1 MLDSSLHIIR
11 SIQRRWTLAI
21 FVSHVILSTGI
32 TLLFTYLLHQFV
44 GVSFWYG
51 IPFLLA
57 VFLILCYVDDSWRV
71 KEEDVARFLNRS
83 YPPLEESS
91 ELLLKDPTSLNL
103 LEQLQVNKTREAI
116 QHISQPSLFNKKI
129 KVSLITLVSTVII
142 CLLLSFLFNNFQRR
156 ASSTVVVNSDKI
168 MTKLPVGVS
177 AASIRVTPPAYTQKR
192 AYEQTTFDLHVEEGA
207 AIHWRVSTIVPVK
220 NLQFIYNDSSA
231 VSLHPVNG
239 EHTVWQM
246 DKLVSHPG
254 FYQLKIDG
262 TVSELYKIEIVK
274 DFAPVITIHS
284 PKPTTVIDYGE
295 PALVNLHAGVT
306 DDYGVKDVSINAT
319 VAKGSGEG
327 VKFKQQKLSFGTSFN
342 SQQLQY
348 QLQKIIGLPALG
360 MEPGDELY
368 FYITAIDNH
377 AQEKR
382 SDIFIVSIT
391 DTARLM
397 SMDGLLNGVNLK
409 PDYFRSQRQIILDA
423 EQLLREKD
431 TASAENFKNRSNNL
445 GIDQKLLRLRYGK
458 FLGEEASSN
467 EDNVGDNGLGN
478 PADFG
483 NAGVILDAFTDHH
496 DNAEDATFLDPETK
510 KQLKA
515 VLTEM
520 WSSELQLRI
529 FKPQDALPYAYKA
542 LRLLKALQQSS
553 RAYVAKTSIK
563 TAPIK
568 LEKRLTGKLEKI
580 IEPVTRANISAAV
593 KPVEELRDALR
604 ILEQLKTGSS
614 IDERSIHTLR
624 LAGVQINNYAVRE
637 PGMYLKPL
645 EATKRILQA
654 LSDKHSPTFADILL
668 SQKAL
673 QKMADEPA
681 LLPSKKRATPS
692 LSLSEQYFRNLNK
705 NKPN

>member
-1 MLDSSLHIIR
+1 MPDNSLHIIR
-11 SIQRRWTLAI
+11 SIQKRWMLSI
-21 FVSHVILSTGI
+21 FASHIILSAGI
-32 TLLFTYLLHQFV
+32 ALLATCLLHQFAAL
-44 GVSFWYG
+44 SFWYG
-51 IPFLLA
+51 IPVLVATF
-57 VFLILCYVDDSWRV
+57 FTLCYIDDSWRI
-71 KEEDVARFLNRS
+71 KEEEVARFLNSS
-83 YPPLEESS
+83 YPPLEESC
-91 ELLLKDPTSLNL
+91 ELLLKNSSSLNL
-103 LEQLQVNKTREAI
+103 LEQLQARKTSHALQQI
-116 QHISQPSLFNKKI
+116 NPPSLFNKKI
-129 KVSLITLVSTVII
+129 KVSLVGLVSAVFM
-142 CLLLSFLFNNFQRR
+142 CFLLSFLVATFQIKGNNFEDGK
-156 ASSTVVVNSDKI
+156 TDK
-168 MTKLPVGVS
+168 TQPKLPVGVN
-177 AASIRVTPPAYTQKR
+177 AVKVKITPPAYTRKH
-192 AYEQTTFDLHVEEGA
+192 AYEQNGFDLHAEEGA
-207 AIHWRVSTIVPVK
+207 NIHWKISTTAPVK
-220 NLQFIYNDSSA
+220 DLKFIYNDSSA
-231 VSLHPVNG
+231 ISLQPVNE

-254 FYQLKIDG
+254 FYQLKMDSA
-262 TVSELYKIEIVK
+262 VSELYKIEIVK
-274 DFAPVITIHS
+274 DLAPVITVHS
-284 PKPTTVIDYGE
+284 PRPNTVIDYGE
-295 PALVNLHAGVT
+295 PARVNLQAGVT
-306 DDYGVKDVSINAT
+306 DDYGVKDVSINVT

-327 VKFKQQKLSFGTSFN
+327 VKFKQQTLSFGTSFS
-342 SQQLQY
+342 SQELQY
-348 QLQKIIGLPALG
+348 QLQKTIGLTALG

-368 FYITAIDNH
+368 FYIMAIDNH
-377 AQEKR
+377 NQEKR

-431 TASAENFKNRSNNL
+431 TTSAENFRNRSNNL

-478 PADFG
+478 PEDFG

-520 WSSELQLRI
+520 WSSELQLRT

-542 LRLLKALQQSS
+542 LRLLKDLQQRS

-580 IEPVTRANISAAV
+580 TEPLTRANISPAV
-593 KPVEELRDALR
+593 KPVEELREALH
-604 ILEQLKTGSS
+604 ILEQLKTGGGR
-614 IDERSIHTLR
+614 DERSVHALR

-637 PGMYLKPL
+637 PGIYLKPF
-645 EATKRILQA
+645 EAMKRVLQA
-654 LSDKHSPTFADILL
+654 LNDQREPAPADII
-668 SQKAL
+668 SVQKAL
-673 QKMADEPA
+673 QKMADDPA
-681 LLPSKKRATPS
+681 LLPSKRRATPS
-692 LSLSEQYFRNLNK
+692 LSLTEQYFRNLNK
-705 NKPN
+705 NKSN

>member
-1 MLDSSLHIIR
+1 MLDNSLHIIR
-11 SIQRRWTLAI
+11 SIQRRWVLTI
-21 FVSHVILSTGI
+21 FTAHVILSAGI
-32 TLLFTYLLHQFV
+32 ALLFTYLLHQFAAL
-44 GVSFWYG
+44 SFWYG
-51 IPFLLA
+51 LPFLIA
-57 VFLILCYVDDSWRV
+57 VFFIICYIDDSWRIRE
-71 KEEDVARFLNRS
+71 KDVTRFLNRS
-83 YPPLEESS
+83 YPLLEESS
-91 ELLLKDPTSLNL
+91 ELLLKDPSSLNR

-116 QHISQPSLFNKKI
+116 QQISQPSLFNKKI
-129 KVSLITLVSTVII
+129 KTSLTGLVSVLAI
-142 CLLLSFLFNNFQRR
+142 CFLLSLVFNNFKTGE
-156 ASSTVVVNSDKI
+156 SKLVNGGSEK
-168 MTKLPVGVS
+168 THSKLPIGVS
-177 AASIRVTPPAYTQKR
+177 DANISVTPPSYTRKR
-192 AYEQTTFDLHVEEGA
+192 TYALTGFDLRVEEGA
-207 AIHWRVSTIVPVK
+207 AIHWEVSVSATVEK
-220 NLQFIYNDSSA
+220 MQFIYNDSSA
-231 VSLHPVNG
+231 INLLPVNK
-239 EHTVWQM
+239 ERTVWKM
-246 DKLVSHPG
+246 DKMISHPG
-254 FYQLKIDG
+254 FYQLKIDSM
-262 TVSELYKIEIVK
+262 VSELYKIEIIK
-274 DFAPVITIHS
+274 DLAPVITIHS

-295 PALVNLHAGVT
+295 PARINLSTVVT

-319 VAKGSGEG
+319 IAKGSGEA
-327 VKFKQQKLSFGTSFN
+327 VKFKQQKLSFGTSFS
-342 SQQLQY
+342 SQELQY
-348 QLQKIIGLPALG
+348 QLQKTIGLATLG

-368 FYITAIDNH
+368 FYIMAIDNH
-377 AQEKR
+377 DQEKR

-431 TASAENFKNRSNNL
+431 TVNAENFRNRSNNL

-483 NAGVILDAFTDHH
+483 NAAVILDAFTDHH

-510 KQLKA
+510 KRLKA

-529 FKPQDALPYAYKA
+529 FKPKDALPFAYKA
-542 LRLLKALQQSS
+542 LRLLKDLQQSS

-580 IEPVTRANISAAV
+580 IEPITRTNISPAQ
-593 KPVEELRDALR
+593 KPAEELRDALR
-604 ILEQLKTGSS
+604 ILEQLKTGSA
-614 IDERSIHTLR
+614 IDERSVHVLR
-624 LAGVQINNYAVRE
+624 LAGVQLNNYATRE
-637 PGMYLKPL
+637 PGSYLKPL
-645 EATKRILQA
+645 EAMKRILQA
-654 LSDKHSPTFADILL
+654 LNDKHPPTFADIVS

-681 LLPSKKRATPS
+681 LLPSRKRVTPS

-705 NKPN
+705 NKPY